1 MTMLVIDKPTGLC
14 GCPET
19 FIGIVEILPGRI

>member
-1 MTMLVIDKPTGLC
+1 MMLVIDRSTGLC

-19 FIGIVEILPGRI
+19 FIGIVEILLGRI